1 MKICVVGGGAI
12 GSLTAYFLY
21 RSGVFDIV
29 VYYRSWNSVNKVME
43 NSGITVVRGDKE
55 YLVPVIPRHYSK
67 PFGKCDVVFNAVK
80 AYDVVNTIPLIKQI
94 LDFGGLVISMQ
105 NGFGSLELLEKYIGF
120 HSVAG
125 AVVKIGAERIA
136 PNIVVERGIGEI
148 ILGQHMGIH
157 PYLYEINYLLNKGG
171 CPTRISSN
179 IDFERWL
186 KLAIN
191 AVINS
196 LTAIAKAR
204 NKIVLSSYGR
214 KIASMI
220 LDEVVKAAYL
230 EGYKLDFNRLYKHVM
245 RIAEAT
251 SNNYSSMAQDIMNK
265 RITEIDY
272 INGFVAKIL
281 EERGEK
287 AFVNKLITYIIHLI
301 EEQTIKH

>member
-21 RSGVFDIV
+21 RSGVFDVV
-29 VYYRSWNSVNKVME
+29 VYYRSWNSVNRVME
-43 NSGITVVRGDKE
+43 NSGITIIRGDKE

-67 PFGKCDVVFNAVK
+67 PFGKCDVVFNTVK
-80 AYDVVNTIPLIKQI
+80 AYDVASTIPLIKQI
-94 LDFGGLVISMQ
+94 LSPRGLVISMQ
-105 NGFGSLELLEKYIGF
+105 NGFGSLELLEEHIGF
-120 HSVAG
+120 YNVAG

-148 ILGQHMGIH
+148 VLGQHIGMH

-186 KLAIN
+186 KLAVN

-196 LTAIAKAR
+196 LTAIARAR

-214 KIASMI
+214 RIASMI
-220 LDEVVKAAYL
+220 LDEVVKAAHL
-230 EGYKLDFNRLYKHVM
+230 EGYRLDFNRLYKYVM
-245 RIAEAT
+245 RVAKAT
-251 SNNYSSMAQDIMNK
+251 SNNYSSMAQDIMNG

-272 INGFVAKIL
+272 INGFVVKVL
-281 EERGEK
+281 ERHREK
-287 AFVNKLITYIIHLI
+287 ALANELIVYIIHLI
-301 EEQTIKH
+301 EEQVTRH